1 MSYNL
6 YDIGIIGG
14 GLAGLG
20 LALQAAD
27 AGYIVVLLE
36 KEHYPF
42 HKVCGEYISFESYDF
57 LKRLGLPLDDWQVPV
72 IKKLEVSDIKGEL
85 YHFGLPQGGFGIS
98 RYTLDDALY
107 QKALQKGVVVKTDT
121 KVLDINFRENNFTIQ
136 TQQENFTVRAA
147 AGSFGKRSNLD
158 VKWDRSFIRNKP
170 GKLNNYI
177 GVKYHIQYPHPTD
190 TIALHNFK
198 DGYCGMS
205 AIEEGKSCLCY
216 LTSANNLRLAGNS
229 IQQLEEKILFQNPV
243 LKKIFTNATFLY
255 DKPLTI
261 SQVSFQQKSQ
271 VENHVF
277 MIGDAAGLI
286 TPLCGNGMSMA
297 MHGSKLAFECIRDF
311 LQNRVDRETSES
323 KYQQLWKQ
331 QFAHRLWMGR
341 TVQRLFGNDTATSY
355 FLKTMQV
362 LPGLAERVIKSTHG
376 TAF

>member
-14 GLAGLG
+14 GLAGLC

-27 AGYIVVLLE
+27 AGYTVVVLE

-57 LKRLGLPLDDWQVPV
+57 LKRLGLPLDEWKMPV

-85 YHFGLPQGGFGIS
+85 YHFELPQGGFGIS

-121 KVLDINFRENNFTIQ
+121 KVLDINFWENNFTIQ
-136 TQQENFTVRAA
+136 TQHENFTVLAT

-158 VKWDRSFIRNKP
+158 IKWKRSFIRNKT

-190 TIALHNFK
+190 TITLHNFK
-198 DGYCGMS
+198 NGYCGMS

-216 LTSANNLRLAGNS
+216 LTSASNLRLAGNS
-229 IQQLEEKILFQNPV
+229 IQQLEEKILFQNPI

-271 VENHVF
+271 VENHVL

-297 MHGSKLAFECIRDF
+297 MHGSKLAFECLQDF
-311 LQNRVDRETSES
+311 LQNRISRETSES

-355 FLKTMQV
+355 FLKTMQF
-362 LPGLAERVIKSTHG
+362 LPGLAEKIIQSTHG